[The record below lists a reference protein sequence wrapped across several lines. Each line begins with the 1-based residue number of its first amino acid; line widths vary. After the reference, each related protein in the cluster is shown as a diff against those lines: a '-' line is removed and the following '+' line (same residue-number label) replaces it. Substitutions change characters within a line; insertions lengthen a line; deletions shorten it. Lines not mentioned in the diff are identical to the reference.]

1 MKPDNVTVKLI
12 VIAIIGGACFVAS
25 IMVYGLVTEREHRFG
40 DVKQEIASSWGERQ
54 VLVGPM
60 LIFEKDAVQ
69 KDAPI
74 PPTLYLLPET
84 VRYETELIPE
94 IRSRGIFETVVYVSR
109 VKVSGVFSAQEIAK
123 ISGYTR
129 IAIFS
134 IGITDTRGIPKQLA
148 LSWDKQTYPFSPSPK
163 SILIRSSGVHTD
175 VPVRTGTA
183 LIPFEFELELNGSEG
198 ISFAPV
204 GKETQISVA
213 SAWATPKFV
222 GAFLPSSRRVSS
234 SGFTAEWNIS
244 SFGQTYPSV
253 WKEGEVDANQLVN
266 SAAGVDLLQGVDIY
280 GELYRSIKYAILF
293 IVIAFASFFV
303 FEILAGLRIHPVQ
316 YLLIGGS
323 LALFYILL
331 LSLSEQIGFLPSYI
345 ISTLMTVLLITAYSA
360 RVLQS
365 RRRAYPILAILTT
378 LYGYLYFV
386 LQLEDYALIF
396 GSFLLFVLLSVV
408 MYLTRNVNWF
418 EPTATRKV

>member
-198 ISFAPV
+198 ISFAP
-204 GKETQISVA
+204 
-213 SAWATPKFV
+213 KFV

-293 IVIAFASFFV
+293 IVITFASFFV

-323 LALFYILL
+323 LALFYLLL